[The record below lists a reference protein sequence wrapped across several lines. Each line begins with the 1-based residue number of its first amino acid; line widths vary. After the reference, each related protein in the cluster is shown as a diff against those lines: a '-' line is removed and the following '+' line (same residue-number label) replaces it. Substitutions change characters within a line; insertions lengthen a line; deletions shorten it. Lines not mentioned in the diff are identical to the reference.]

1 VTEVTLDNLQPEQK
15 IDLMINFMSSVY
27 DQGLR
32 GDQIGSLMSGVK
44 QSMVLRGY
52 SVGFFES
59 ERYRQAVKAC
69 RLTNEDQKKKAMFQI
84 ENSQL
89 PIHMEMIDY
98 MKEASWNHVDWTKKG
113 EVGEARAYLCCALAF
128 DTGRRIGQF
137 THKDGKTAEDHC
149 IRNVHVH
156 YKCGE
161 VNLKG
166 GIALKRHLEESHL
179 GIEAITAVDLYFL
192 TQKEGGC
199 GRGKPCV
206 PASVMRRTQ
215 DESQLLDQLATWV
228 LFNLNDDDEELFTLN
243 WRGGTK
249 KLIQKEM
256 TAYIKK
262 IACAMDLDP
271 KRYGNH
277 SLRRGYATAAHQ
289 ECIESTLRTYNNRAG
304 WVPTSRM
311 AITHYSQAGSQGIHA
326 FNGTSSV
333 ILGGT
338 MAVSVGTI
346 GTPRKR
352 RSADLSGPQPPL

>member
-1 VTEVTLDNLQPEQK
+1 
-15 IDLMINFMSSVY
+15 M
-27 DQGLR
+27 
-32 GDQIGSLMSGVK
+32 
-44 QSMVLRGY
+44 
-52 SVGFFES
+52 
-59 ERYRQAVKAC
+59 C
-69 RLTNEDQKKKAMFQI
+69 
-84 ENSQL
+84 
-89 PIHMEMIDY
+89 
-98 MKEASWNHVDWTKKG
+98 AS
-113 EVGEARAYLCCALAF
+113 
-128 DTGRRIGQF
+128 I
-137 THKDGKTAEDHC
+137 
-149 IRNVHVH
+149 
-156 YKCGE
+156 
-161 VNLKG
+161 
-166 GIALKRHLEESHL
+166 
-179 GIEAITAVDLYFL
+179 
-192 TQKEGGC
+192 
-199 GRGKPCV
+199 
-206 PASVMRRTQ
+206 VMRRTQ